1 MDQEQVQTTVLVV
14 TDVTPAVTNL
24 MDEPSMQDA
33 YTILYG
39 QIEDIIV
46 NGANALNIALIVKAV
61 IEAIDAVGKFAQW
74 DGPTKS
80 KHAKELVMFILDD
93 LHKKGKLTNDLY
105 RDLKTGFIILS
116 ESMFALAII
125 AAKGQLILQKAYK
138 DAQAS
143 CLRWK
148 EARAK
153 KDEALELHKKMLE
166 DAANGKLQS
175 RAAIDRARAVH
186 KKQ

>member
-1 MDQEQVQTTVLVV
+1 MDQEVQTSVV
-14 TDVTPAVTNL
+14 TDAKQAVGNL
-24 MDEPSMQDA
+24 MDDPSMQDA

-39 QIEDIIV
+39 QIEDIIA

-61 IEAIDAVGKFAQW
+61 IEAIDAVGKFVEW

-80 KHAKELVMFILDD
+80 KHAKELVMYILDD
-93 LHKKGKLTNDLY
+93 LHNNGKLSDELY
-105 RDLKTGFIILS
+105 CDLKTGFIILS

-148 EARAK
+148 EARAT

-166 DAANGKLQS
+166 DAANGKLKS
-175 RAAIDRARAVH
+175 RAAIDRARVSQR
-186 KKQ
+186 K